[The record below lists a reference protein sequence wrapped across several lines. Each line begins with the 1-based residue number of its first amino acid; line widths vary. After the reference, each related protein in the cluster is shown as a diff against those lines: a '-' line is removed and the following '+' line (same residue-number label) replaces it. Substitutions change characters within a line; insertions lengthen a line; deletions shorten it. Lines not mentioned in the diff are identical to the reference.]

1 MRYLK
6 KSNLLKFIIF
16 FSVVFGVVSNAS
28 AQNTRRNNLFAD
40 IKSIDLAIYLNGEH
54 QTCGLRENEIRSA
67 VGYTLSNSPL
77 RKIDPD
83 SMDILNISV
92 LAQNDKTVS
101 GRSLGC
107 SVALTFELRRIVN
120 FRGKNNFVT
129 VWSNTFIQGGQE
141 KDMGGLINSIV
152 ERTTK
157 EFVVNW
163 AEQN

>member
-1 MRYLK
+1 MRSFK
-6 KSNLLKFIIF
+6 KSILLKFIIF
-16 FSVVFGVVSNAS
+16 ISIIFGVVANAS
-28 AQNTRRNNLFAD
+28 AQNTRKNNFFAD
-40 IKSIDLAIYLNGEH
+40 IKSIDLGIYLNGEH
-54 QTCGLRENEIRSA
+54 QFCGIRENEIRSA

-77 RKIDPD
+77 RKIDAD
-83 SMDILNISV
+83 SPDILSIS
-92 LAQNDKTVS
+92 LIAQNDKTVS
-101 GRSLGC
+101 GKSLGC